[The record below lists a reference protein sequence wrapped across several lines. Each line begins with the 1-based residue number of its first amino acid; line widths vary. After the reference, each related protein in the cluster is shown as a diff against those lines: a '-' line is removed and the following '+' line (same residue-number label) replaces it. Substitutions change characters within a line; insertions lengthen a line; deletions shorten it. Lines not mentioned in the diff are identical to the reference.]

1 MNQNIQNKCTI
12 SPCIITSED
21 KNTLQCSRCQRRFHF
36 ECTLLPPYMIQ
47 QILSSRKTKYKCCEC
62 TDVTDQRLKKIEN
75 DKPTVNP
82 LTTDDDIWRHRV
94 PCQKDWWRH
103 MSRALSVPKR
113 LMTPYVAYTFRA
125 KKTDDDIWRM
135 RILFQ
140 EYRRIKIRKIFS
152 KSSFQNKIEKLQK
165 RLLFILIM
173 LIWVFFIVF
182 WTFSRCNFLLQF
194 FSCIDLY
201 TSFLQS
207 DIKNLYQIWIK
218 EVQIIKKWKN
228 INKNT
233 LITMSFSMNYIF
245 LLTTYFVSQSRT
257 PKVLSA
263 ELFRHSV
270 FLARLVK
277 KPRYFTNHLRKMTRY
292 FKNSQLKRPRY
303 FRHGQIKRRGR

>member
-1 MNQNIQNKCTI
+1 
-12 SPCIITSED
+12 
-21 KNTLQCSRCQRRFHF
+21 
-36 ECTLLPPYMIQ
+36 
-47 QILSSRKTKYKCCEC
+47 
-62 TDVTDQRLKKIEN
+62 
-75 DKPTVNP
+75 
-82 LTTDDDIWRHRV
+82 
-94 PCQKDWWRH
+94 

-113 LMTPYVAYTFRA
+113 LMTPYVACTFRA

-233 LITMSFSMNYIF
+233 LITMSFF
-245 LLTTYFVSQSRT
+245 HKLHYFIDD
-257 PKVLSA
+257 
-263 ELFRHSV
+263 LFRLAVANPQSTFCRVISSFSLFGTARKKAAVFYQPPPKSSSV
-270 FLARLVK
+270 F
-277 KPRYFTNHLRKMTRY
+277 
-292 FKNSQLKRPRY
+292 
-303 FRHGQIKRRGR
+303 